1 MKLSTD
7 TIPPHVNLSSA
18 ARRPT
23 NVVPVEYLAEFSE
36 VMYHLDFS
44 YGVLA
49 EGVGGRVELIE
60 VRLQAGAITLHRH
73 QCYLSSL
80 IFLVSFLILFLL
92 FLRFLTH
99 FSVFLVLMTL
109 YSPGLS

>member
-73 QCYLSSL
+73 QCYFSP
-80 IFLVSFLILFLL
+80 LVLTCLLLYLFLL
-92 FLRFLTH
+92 FL
-99 FSVFLVLMTL
+99 MTL
-109 YSPGLS
+109 CLPGLS